1 MGEIFVKNKG
11 NIEETQNIKDR
22 DKNIHLT
29 KQRRGDE

>member
-22 DKNIHLT
+22 GQNIHLT
-29 KQRRGDE
+29 KVRRGDE